1 MFLLRYCKY
10 VSGTGIKTFLYV
22 PLRPSPV
29 PDHLFGKELYLIVLT
44 KKLLSVMRIFSFA
57 MMTNMK
63 KFIRIKSL
71 NTEQCPARLSPK
83 IIHPP
88 PVFPTLSKNL
98 FFFISSPKK

>member
-1 MFLLRYCKY
+1 MFLLRYCKSL
-10 VSGTGIKTFLYV
+10 SGTGIKTFLYV
-22 PLRPSPV
+22 PLGPSPV

-44 KKLLSVMRIFSFA
+44 KKLLSVMRIFSFT

-71 NTEQCPARLSPK
+71 NTEQCAARLSPK

-88 PVFPTLSKNL
+88 PVFPTLSKDL